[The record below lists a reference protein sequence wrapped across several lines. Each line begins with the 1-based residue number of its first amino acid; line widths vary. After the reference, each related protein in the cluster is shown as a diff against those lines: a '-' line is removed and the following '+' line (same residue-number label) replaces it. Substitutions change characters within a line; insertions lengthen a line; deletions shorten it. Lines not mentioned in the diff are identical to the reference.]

1 MEPKAS
7 FKCSCSSKFQPR
19 GGLHLGVHWKT
30 NPTRSLCTAICR
42 EPPPRWLYGT
52 PNSRPPQAL
61 SVLVPKTTQ
70 ETSELLH
77 QQLYHWGRKQLRWRN
92 LVNVWKG
99 IRYYETGLTARPILR
114 MQLSMS
120 SHTHTCLVVPGLLS
134 LGARTDLGGNVV
146 PNCERTMFHF

>member
-1 MEPKAS
+1 M
-7 FKCSCSSKFQPR
+7 
-19 GGLHLGVHWKT
+19 GGGGCLRLGVHWKT

-70 ETSELLH
+70 ETRELLH

-99 IRYYETGLTARPILR
+99 IRYYETGHTACPILR

-120 SHTHTCLVVPGLLS
+120 SHTHTHMPRCPRAS
-134 LGARTDLGGNVV
+134 FSWSQDR
-146 PNCERTMFHF
+146 PWRQRRPKP